1 MNPSRED
8 KLISAYLDGSA
19 SPGQL
24 AELNKSLR
32 DDPALR
38 ARFLRHAN
46 VIAVM
51 EELADTGEVIPFP
64 EPPPS
69 TRRHRVL
76 RRRLTMIAAG
86 LAAAIAVG
94 WFVFLTHS
102 ERDPGRDPV
111 ARLLDRAG
119 ASFASGEVSAA
130 GNLTPGNS
138 YVLSAG
144 MVTIA
149 FRNGV
154 IMTVAA
160 PAEFEIVDELK
171 VVLRRGQ
178 VRATTPESGRGFTIA
193 TPRAEFED
201 IGTEFGV
208 SVDSESGA
216 SEAHVF
222 DGQVDVRHPGRQAIV
237 ASLEFDSSLRVS
249 GDAIEQGQARDNA
262 KRFPTQA
269 EVAFQRWEEASEQLR
284 RDDSGDLLLYY
295 GFRGRDSVRTD
306 LLGDEALHGEKIDG
320 HIEGARWVT
329 GRWPGKKA
337 LLFDRQSDLVEL
349 TIPGEYE
356 ELSLAAWVNVD
367 RLDFPLSMLLGSAP
381 GFHSGS
387 LHLQFNR
394 GRMSLEVGAF
404 PKVSRTR
411 LEARL
416 PMHRWVHVAAT
427 VDTRTGTTATW
438 IDGRVSV
445 TSQMTDPGKLRPG
458 TCWIGAWKK
467 PSEQAEIR
475 RNLVGRIGELALW
488 SRVLGEEEIQK
499 LYLAGRPSA
508 AGVAS
513 SASQ

>member
-1 MNPSRED
+1 MNRFREER
-8 KLISAYLDGSA
+8 LISAYLDGSA
-19 SPGQL
+19 SPEQI
-24 AELNKSLR
+24 AELNTALR
-32 DDPALR
+32 DNPALR

-69 TRRHRVL
+69 NRRHRAL
-76 RRRLTMIAAG
+76 RRRLTAIAAG
-86 LAAAIAVG
+86 LAAAFAVS
-94 WFVFLTHS
+94 WFIFLAH
-102 ERDPGRDPV
+102 PGRDPV

-119 ASFASGEVSAA
+119 ASFAAGEVSAA
-130 GNLTPGNS
+130 GELAPGNS

-222 DGQVDVRHPGRQAIV
+222 DGQVDVRHPGRPAIV
-237 ASLEFDSSLRVS
+237 ASLELDSSLRVS
-249 GDAIEQGQARDNA
+249 GDAIEKGQARDNA

-269 EVAFQRWEEASEQLR
+269 EVAFQRWEKSSEQLR

-295 GFRGRDSVRTD
+295 GFRGRDPDRPD

-349 TIPGEYE
+349 TLPGEYE
-356 ELSLAAWVNVD
+356 ELSLAAWVKVD

-381 GFHSGS
+381 GFRSGS

-394 GRMSLEVGAF
+394 GRMTLEAGAF

-411 LEARL
+411 LGARL
-416 PMHRWVHVAAT
+416 PFHRWVHVAAT

-467 PSEQAEIR
+467 PQPDAEIR
-475 RNLVGRIGELALW
+475 RNLVGRIGELAIW
-488 SRVLGEEEIQK
+488 SRILSEEEIQN

-508 AGVAS
+508 AGDAPT
-513 SASQ
+513 SQ